1 MVLLASAAGLSSSPM
16 SSWPAGMQ
24 SGQKDPFQNPF
35 QNAPGPFIYALP
47 NLAGTCPLS
56 YSDTVLFCS
65 FSGEPNAPDP
75 HHHHHRCCH
84 TSPAV
89 TSRSCHR
96 DPPSESAEEPPKAP
110 TKEAGEPDEEL
121 PSPPLARPSAP
132 PLSPSVE
139 NHFDLVDDFSSESL
153 TDDGT
158 EPRKQ
163 EEGPQASSGLSSS
176 STQSNSVVSSPTES
190 DFLDGP
196 GPKKEGEKVKMEGRR
211 SELSASTQS
220 NSLPVSSPTRSDCP
234 DGLKKEGEAKKKTR
248 GQRKRRSRKQ
258 AKGSEHGVAPRFMGL
273 SGIHYGLWT
282 QYMHL
287 QPPLYLPPP
296 PVSPA
301 MNHHHAWSFAGYPH
315 PSHHY
320 GFVVP
325 PNSPAHQFWN
335 PTVPPM
341 GGFVGVPMQC

>member
-1 MVLLASAAGLSSSPM
+1 MVLLASAAGLSSPM
-16 SSWPAGMQ
+16 SSWPGMH

-47 NLAGTCPLS
+47 NLTGTCPLS

-65 FSGEPNAPDP
+65 FSGELNAPDP
-75 HHHHHRCCH
+75 HHHHHHRCCH

-89 TSRSCHR
+89 TSCSCHR
-96 DPPSESAEEPPKAP
+96 DPPSAESTGEPPKAP
-110 TKEAGEPDEEL
+110 TKGEGEPDTEL
-121 PSPPLARPSAP
+121 PSPPLARPSTP

-139 NHFDLVDDFSSESL
+139 NHFDLADDFSSESL

-163 EEGPQASSGLSSS
+163 EEEPQANSGLSTT

-196 GPKKEGEKVKMEGRR
+196 KKEGEDVKMEGRR

-220 NSLPVSSPTRSDCP
+220 NSLPVSSPTRSDCL
-234 DGLKKEGEAKKKTR
+234 DGPKKEGEAKKTR
-248 GQRKRRSRKQ
+248 GQRKRRSRRQ
-258 AKGSEHGVAPRFMGL
+258 AKSEHGVPPRFMGL

-282 QYMHL
+282 QYVQL
-287 QPPLYLPPP
+287 QPPLYPPP

-301 MNHHHAWSFAGYPH
+301 MNHHRAWSFAGYPY
-315 PSHHY
+315 PGQHY

-335 PTVPPM
+335 PKVPPI
-341 GGFVGVPMQC
+341 GGFVGVPTQC